1 MTGVII
7 LILLGLLLF
16 IIEFLIIPGVTIAG
30 IGGMILTGAGIYL
43 AYKNLGPDTALFVL
57 LGTLVASVVILSFS
71 LRAKTWK
78 RAMLNTNIDGKTS
91 ENPAEGS
98 INPGDRGITVTRLA
112 PIGRVNINGII
123 LEGKSIEGYL
133 NPKTEIEVVKL
144 VGAQVIVKPKN

>member
-7 LILLGLLLF
+7 LILLGILLF

-57 LGTLVASVVILSFS
+57 IGTLVASVVILSFS

-98 INPGDRGITVTRLA
+98 INPGDMGITVTRLA